1 MTQLGGSGGGG
12 GIAEDSA
19 GVIDPGDGHVQA
31 QYAVGHVPDALVAGG
46 GSTWTASGRDGTI
59 SRIDRDRNQVTTID
73 VGGEPTAL
81 AFGAGSLWIAD
92 GERRQVLQL
101 DPRTN
106 RVVNRLR
113 AGNAPRGVAVTGGA
127 VWLTS
132 AVDGQVERLD
142 LARGGRSRRIDVP
155 GGPAAIASGRGA
167 VWVAGEQDG
176 VVTKLDPRSGT
187 ALRAIGVGNGPS
199 AIAVG
204 AGGIWVANRDDGTV
218 TQIDAATEAVG
229 DTIHVGGRPVAVTA
243 GLGGI
248 WIADAGT
255 DAVLRIDP
263 RTHRV
268 TRRVGIG
275 SAPAALAISGG
286 SVWTADAAS
295 RASHRGGTVR
305 YESEPFG
312 CGCFDPAAYG
322 GDDWPVLSLTYDGLV
337 AYRRIAGAGGS
348 ALVADLA
355 AGLPQPADGGRTY
368 TFQLR
373 SGLRYSDGAPVRPVD
388 FRASIERVVRR
399 GETPMYD
406 GIIGVR
412 ACTVRRC
419 DLSRGIETDAAA
431 RTITIH
437 LRRPDGE
444 LLHKLA
450 IPLAYV
456 LPARTP
462 TALVRG
468 RPAPG
473 TGPYRAVAFSAR
485 RGVRLVRTTP
495 RFRSW
500 SPEAR
505 PDGFPDAINVTF
517 SRDPVGA
524 VRAVQQGRAD
534 AVLIAGAGTSLVP
547 LDLARGLELTD
558 ASRVHAA
565 PLAST
570 NWLFLDVRARP
581 FDDPRARRALAYAL
595 DRRRVIALAGD
606 AGLASLTCQLTPP
619 GLPGYVPTCPYTRD
633 ATQAGAW
640 SAPDLA
646 RARRLIA
653 ASGTRGERVRLWG
666 PPKYA
671 GVIRYVGALLGRLG
685 YRVHVRIPADPN
697 AYFAYINDPHH
708 HVQAGMYPWI
718 SDYLT
723 PSSFF
728 ETFTCAALA
737 RAPHATVNVSQF
749 CDRATDAREAAAL
762 AADGTEANARWAAL
776 DRRLMAAAPAIPLFN
791 RPSLLLVSDRVGNAE
806 THAELG
812 PLLDQIWVH

>member
-1 MTQLGGSGGGG
+1 MS
-12 GIAEDSA
+12 
-19 GVIDPGDGHVQA
+19 
-31 QYAVGHVPDALVAGG
+31 
-46 GSTWTASGRDGTI
+46 
-59 SRIDRDRNQVTTID
+59 
-73 VGGEPTAL
+73 
-81 AFGAGSLWIAD
+81 
-92 GERRQVLQL
+92 
-101 DPRTN
+101 
-106 RVVNRLR
+106 
-113 AGNAPRGVAVTGGA
+113 GGA

-142 LARGGRSRRIDVP
+142 LAHGGRSRRIDVP

-204 AGGIWVANRDDGTV
+204 DGGIWVANRDDGTV

-243 GLGGI
+243 GLGGDLDRGRRHRRGAPHRPADAPGDPARRHRERAGRAGDLR
-248 WIADAGT
+248 WIAVD
-255 DAVLRIDP
+255 
-263 RTHRV
+263 
-268 TRRVGIG
+268 
-275 SAPAALAISGG
+275 GG
-286 SVWTADAAS
+286 AAS
-295 RASHRGGTVR
+295 RASHRGGTLR
-305 YESEPFG
+305 FESEPFD
-312 CGCFDPAAYG
+312 CGCFDPAGYG
-322 GDDWPVLSLTYDGLV
+322 GNDWPVLSLTYDGLV

-348 ALVADLA
+348 TLVADLA
-355 AGLPQPADGGRTY
+355 ASLPQPADGGRTY

-399 GETPMYD
+399 RETPLYD

-412 ACTVRRC
+412 ACTLRRC

-462 TALVRG
+462 AALVRG

-485 RGVRLVRTTP
+485 RGVRLVRTTRAFAHGRP
-495 RFRSW
+495 RRVPTASPTPSTSRSRATPPARSAPSSRAAPTPSS
-500 SPEAR
+500 SP
-505 PDGFPDAINVTF
+505 
-517 SRDPVGA
+517 
-524 VRAVQQGRAD
+524 GR
-534 AVLIAGAGTSLVP
+534 GTSIAP
-547 LDLARGLELTD
+547 LDLAHRLELTD

-581 FDDPRARRALAYAL
+581 FDDPRVRRALDYAL
-595 DRRRVIALAGD
+595 DRRRVIALAGG

-671 GVIRYVGALLGRLG
+671 GVSATWGRVLGRLG
-685 YRVHVRIPADPN
+685 YRVHVRIPPDPN
-697 AYFAYINDPHH
+697 AYFAYVNDPRHH
-708 HVQAGMYPWI
+708 AQAGMYPWI
-718 SDYLT
+718 SDFLT

-728 ETFTCAALA
+728 ETFTCA
-737 RAPHATVNVSQF
+737 PS
-749 CDRATDAREAAAL
+749 RATPRHRQHL
-762 AADGTEANARWAAL
+762 AVLRPRDGRRATPPRWPPTG
-776 DRRLMAAAPAIPLFN
+776 RRRTRAGP
-791 RPSLLLVSDRVGNAE
+791 PSTAG
-806 THAELG
+806 
-812 PLLDQIWVH
+812 